1 MKNIKVISNISA
13 VLILC
18 WSLGGC
24 VSEQASGEVQQATGA
39 DIINVSEGGIEESLQ
54 SLSENESKILTS
66 SENETQNVSPELEGE
81 NSTYYTMEEV
91 KALDI
96 PEDMLAYWMV
106 LNGKKPFISYDIGG
120 QEFYWDEFW
129 GIRAEQFMI
138 VDMDNDGGKEVVLY
152 CWPESTWILHYEDGS
167 VYGYEFVFRGMK
179 RIRTNGIYEGSS
191 GGGSG
196 IYGRLTE
203 LNADGYTEET
213 LVKYDY
219 YGHVYEVGGKDVSED
234 EALEFIESIESNR
247 DGSELADQIN
257 GADSSYLLGTLT
269 AEERSIVENVQREEI
284 LYPAASYPMDAE
296 TMKAYY
302 DVLMSQREFISTMDD
317 NERFYLKDYFP
328 REIYQSDESDIFSSL
343 RRTDKIWYF
352 GIVDMDGDGTYE
364 VILDGTYDTD
374 ILSYRNGEVY
384 SYRLNGGTI
393 SDSGIVFIGSGIVFI
408 DNYSQKYGRIVSFN
422 DYEYVMETVDY
433 NGNINDDRI
442 QYYSFTEELIEQ
454 YFR

>member
-1 MKNIKVISNISA
+1 MKKIKVISNISA

-18 WSLGGC
+18 CFIGGC
-24 VSEQASGEVQQATGA
+24 VSEQVSGEVQQISGA
-39 DIINVSEGGIEESLQ
+39 DIVNVSEGDIEEPPQ
-54 SLSENESKILTS
+54 NLSGNESEILTS

-129 GIRAEQFMI
+129 EIRADQFMI

-167 VYGYEFVFRGMK
+167 VYGYEFAFRGMK
-179 RIRTNGIYEGSS
+179 DIRMNGIYQSSS

-196 IYGRLTE
+196 SYGRLTE
-203 LNADGYTEET
+203 LGADGYTVET
-213 LVKYDY
+213 LVEYDY
-219 YGHVYEVGGKDVSED
+219 YGHVYEVGGKKASEE
-234 EALEFIESIESNR
+234 EALEFIESIR
-247 DGSELADQIN
+247 DGSELADEID
-257 GADSSYLLGTLT
+257 GADSSYLLGSLT

-284 LYPAASYPMDAE
+284 LYPAVSYPMDAE
-296 TMKAYY
+296 TMKVYY

-317 NERFYLKDYFP
+317 NGRFYLKDYFP
-328 REIYQSDESDIFSSL
+328 REEYQPDESDIMSSL

-352 GIVDMDGDGTYE
+352 SIVDMDGDGTYE
-364 VILDGTYDTD
+364 VILDGTYARD

-384 SYRLNGGTI
+384 SYRMNGGTI
-393 SDSGIVFIGSGIVFI
+393 SNSGIVCIAE
-408 DNYSQKYGRIVSFN
+408 YAQKYGRIVSFN

-433 NGNINDDRI
+433 DGDINNDRI

>member
-1 MKNIKVISNISA
+1 MKFIKVISNIST

-18 WSLGGC
+18 CFLGGC
-24 VSEQASGEVQQATGA
+24 VSEQVSGEVQQVTGA
-39 DIINVSEGGIEESLQ
+39 DIVNVSEGDIEEPSQNLPG
-54 SLSENESKILTS
+54 NESEILIS

-81 NSTYYTMEEV
+81 NITYYTMEEV

-106 LNGKKPFISYDIGG
+106 LNGKKPFISYDMGG

-129 GIRAEQFMI
+129 GIRVDQFMI

-152 CWPESTWILHYEDGS
+152 CCPESTWILHYEDGS

-179 RIRTNGIYEGSS
+179 RIRTNGIYQGSS
-191 GGGSG
+191 GAGSG
-196 IYGRLTE
+196 AYCRLTE

-247 DGSELADQIN
+247 DGSELADQID
-257 GADSSYLLGTLT
+257 GADSSYLLGSLP

-296 TMKAYY
+296 TRKAYY
-302 DVLMSQREFISTMDD
+302 DVLMNQREFISTMDD

-328 REIYQSDESDIFSSL
+328 REEYQPDESDILSSL
-343 RRTDKIWYF
+343 WRPDKICYF
-352 GIVDMDGDGTYE
+352 SIVDMDGDGTYE
-364 VILDGTYDTD
+364 VILDGTYARD

-384 SYRLNGGTI
+384 SYRLNGGAI
-393 SDSGIVFIGSGIVFI
+393 SNSGIVCISE
-408 DNYSQKYGRIVSFN
+408 YTQKYGRIVSFN
-422 DYEYVMETVDY
+422 DYEHVMETVDY
-433 NGNINDDRI
+433 DGDINDDRI
-442 QYYSFTEELIEQ
+442 QYYSFSEELIEQ
-454 YFR
+454 YFK

>member
-1 MKNIKVISNISA
+1 MKNIKAISNISA

-18 WSLGGC
+18 CFIGGC
-24 VSEQASGEVQQATGA
+24 VSEQVSGEVQQVTGA
-39 DIINVSEGGIEESLQ
+39 DIV
-54 SLSENESKILTS
+54 SLSEGSI
-66 SENETQNVSPELEGE
+66 ENQSQNLSGNDVQDNNPEQEKE
-81 NSTYYTMEEV
+81 NGAYYTMEDV
-91 KALDI
+91 KSLNI

-129 GIRAEQFMI
+129 GIRAVQSMV

-167 VYGYEFVFRGMK
+167 VYGYEFVFRGMLE
-179 RIRTNGIYEGSS
+179 IHTNGLYHGS
-191 GGGSG
+191 GGAGSG
-196 IYGRLTE
+196 VYCRLTE

-219 YGHVYEVGGKDVSED
+219 YGHVYEVDGQKASEE
-234 EALEFIESIESNR
+234 EALEFIESIR
-247 DGSELADQIN
+247 DESELADVIN
-257 GADSSYLLGTLT
+257 GADSSYLLGSLT

-284 LYPAASYPMDAE
+284 LYPAASYPMDEE
-296 TMKAYY
+296 TGKAYY

-328 REIYQSDESDIFSSL
+328 REKYQSDESDIFSSL

-393 SDSGIVFIGSGIVFI
+393 SNSGIVCISE
-408 DNYSQKYGRIVSFN
+408 YTQKYGRIVSFN

-433 NGNINDDRI
+433 NGDINDDRI
-442 QYYSFTEELIEQ
+442 QYYSFSEELIEQ

>member
-18 WSLGGC
+18 CFIGGC
-24 VSEQASGEVQQATGA
+24 VSEQVSGEVQQATGT
-39 DIINVSEGGIEESLQ
+39 DIVDASKGDIEEPLQ
-54 SLSENESKILTS
+54 SLSENESEILTL

-129 GIRAEQFMI
+129 GIRADQFMV

-167 VYGYEFVFRGMK
+167 VYGYKFIFRGMNT
-179 RIRTNGIYEGSS
+179 ICLNGIYQGSS
-191 GGGSG
+191 GASSG
-196 IYGRLTE
+196 AYCRLTE

-219 YGHVYEVGGKDVSED
+219 YGHVYEVGGKDASEE
-234 EALEFIESIESNR
+234 EALEFIESIR
-247 DGSELADQIN
+247 DGSELADKID
-257 GADSSYLLGTLT
+257 GADSSYLLRSLT
-269 AEERSIVENVQREEI
+269 AEDLSIVENVQREEI

-302 DVLMSQREFISTMDD
+302 DVLMSQREFISTVDD

-328 REIYQSDESDIFSSL
+328 REEYQPDESDILSSYL
-343 RRTDKIWYF
+343 IPDKIWYF
-352 GIVDMDGDGTYE
+352 GIVDMDGDGIYE
-364 VILDGTYDTD
+364 VILDGTYDKD

-393 SDSGIVFIGSGIVFI
+393 SNSGIVCISE
-408 DNYSQKYGRIVSFN
+408 YTQKYGRIVSF
-422 DYEYVMETVDY
+422 DDHEYVMETVDY
-433 NGNINDDRI
+433 DGDINDDRI
-442 QYYSFTEELIEQ
+442 QYYSFSEELIEQ

>member
-1 MKNIKVISNISA
+1 MKNIKVISNMSA

-18 WSLGGC
+18 CVLGGC
-24 VSEQASGEVQQATGA
+24 VSEQVSGEVQQATGT
-39 DIINVSEGGIEESLQ
+39 DIVDASEGDIEEPLQ
-54 SLSENESKILTS
+54 SLSENESEILTS

-129 GIRAEQFMI
+129 EIRADQFMI

-167 VYGYEFVFRGMK
+167 VYGYKFVFRGMND
-179 RIRTNGIYEGSS
+179 IRTNGIYQGSS

-203 LNADGYTEET
+203 LNADGYTVET

-219 YGHVYEVGGKDVSED
+219 YGHVYEVGGKKASEE
-234 EALEFIESIESNR
+234 EALEFIESIR
-247 DGSELADQIN
+247 DGSELADKID
-257 GADSSYLLGTLT
+257 GADSSYLLGSLT
-269 AEERSIVENVQREEI
+269 AEELSIVENVQREEI

-328 REIYQSDESDIFSSL
+328 REEYQPDESDIFSSL

-352 GIVDMDGDGTYE
+352 SIVDMDGDGTYE
-364 VILDGTYDTD
+364 VILDGTYARD

-384 SYRLNGGTI
+384 SYRMNGGTI
-393 SDSGIVFIGSGIVFI
+393 SNSGVVFI
-408 DNYSQKYGRIVSFN
+408 DNYSRKYGKIVSFN

-433 NGNINDDRI
+433 DGDVNDDRI

>member
-1 MKNIKVISNISA
+1 MKNIKVISNMSA

-18 WSLGGC
+18 CVLGGC
-24 VSEQASGEVQQATGA
+24 VSEQVSGEVQQATGT
-39 DIINVSEGGIEESLQ
+39 DIVDASEGDIEEPLQ
-54 SLSENESKILTS
+54 SLSENESEILTS

-129 GIRAEQFMI
+129 EIRADQFMI

-152 CWPESTWILHYEDGS
+152 CWPESAWILHYEDNS
-167 VYGYEFVFRGMK
+167 VYSYKFAFRGMLE
-179 RIRTNGIYEGSS
+179 IHTNGIYQNS
-191 GGGSG
+191 GGAGNGS
-196 IYGRLTE
+196 YCRLTE
-203 LNADGYTEET
+203 LNADGYTVET

-219 YGHVYEVGGKDVSED
+219 YGHVYKVGGKDVSEE
-234 EALEFIESIESNR
+234 EALEFIESIR
-247 DGSELADQIN
+247 DGSELTDQID
-257 GADSSYLLGTLT
+257 GADSSYLLGSLT
-269 AEERSIVENVQREEI
+269 AEECSIVENVQREEI
-284 LYPAASYPMDAE
+284 VYPAASYPMGAE
-296 TMKAYY
+296 TRKAYY

-328 REIYQSDESDIFSSL
+328 REEYQPDESDILSPL
-343 RRTDKIWYF
+343 RRTDKICYF
-352 GIVDMDGDGTYE
+352 SIVDMDGDGTYE
-364 VILDGTYDTD
+364 VILDGTYARL

-384 SYRLNGGTI
+384 SYRMIHGII
-393 SDSGIVFIGSGIVFI
+393 SNSGIVCISE
-408 DNYSQKYGRIVSFN
+408 YSQKYGRIVSFN

-433 NGNINDDRI
+433 DGDINDDRI
-442 QYYSFTEELIEQ
+442 QYYSFSEELIEQ
-454 YFR
+454 YFK

>member
-18 WSLGGC
+18 CVLGGC
-24 VSEQASGEVQQATGA
+24 VSKQASGEVQQ
-39 DIINVSEGGIEESLQ
+39 
-54 SLSENESKILTS
+54 
-66 SENETQNVSPELEGE
+66 ENETQNVSPELEGE

-129 GIRAEQFMI
+129 GISADQFMI

-167 VYGYEFVFRGMK
+167 VYGYKFIFRGMK
-179 RIRTNGIYEGSS
+179 SICTNGIYQGSS
-191 GGGSG
+191 GASSG

-203 LNADGYTEET
+203 LNADGYTEEI

-219 YGHVYEVGGKDVSED
+219 YGHVYEVGGKDASED
-234 EALEFIESIESNR
+234 EALEFIESIR
-247 DGSELADQIN
+247 DESELADQID
-257 GADSSYLLGTLT
+257 GADSSYLLGSLT
-269 AEERSIVENVQREEI
+269 AEELSIVQNIQREEI

-328 REIYQSDESDIFSSL
+328 REEYQPDESDILSSYL
-343 RRTDKIWYF
+343 IPDKIWYF

-364 VILDGTYDTD
+364 VILDGTYDKD

-393 SDSGIVFIGSGIVFI
+393 SNSGIVCISE
-408 DNYSQKYGRIVSFN
+408 YTQKYGRIVSFG
-422 DYEYVMETVDY
+422 DDEYVMETVDY
-433 NGNINDDRI
+433 DGDINDDRI
-442 QYYSFTEELIEQ
+442 QYYSFSEELIEQ